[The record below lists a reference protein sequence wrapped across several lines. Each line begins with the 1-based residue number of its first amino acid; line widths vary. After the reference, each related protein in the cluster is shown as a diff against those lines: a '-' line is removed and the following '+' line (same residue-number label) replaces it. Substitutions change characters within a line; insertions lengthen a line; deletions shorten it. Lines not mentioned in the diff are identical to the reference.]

1 MSSALGGVVVVG
13 ALLRVAAGDGAPVS
27 FLLVTASVL
36 LVFLLGKPD
45 HWEIS
50 VAHLRGETSSSAKPT
65 GRDGVYGL
73 LQELINAGYVA
84 RRQDRSDAGVLGEI
98 NYIVSETPLPDSP
111 YPAAPYPAQPYPA
124 NPTLVS
130 IEGKQVLKK
139 PARTEKPSCNSGESV
154 VEFER
159 FWKLYPRKVGK
170 DKAEK
175 AWAKLKVDTALFN
188 RMGTA
193 LAAWSKSP
201 DWTKDGGQF
210 IPHAATWL
218 NGKRWEDELPAP
230 GFAAHGSAFNNLPQH
245 TDDMYEESH
254 DGRANF

>member
-1 MSSALGGVVVVG
+1 MSIIRAPRPEANFYMLNKAISEDARLSW
-13 ALLRVAAGDGAPVS
+13 AARG
-27 FLLVTASVL
+27 L

-50 VAHLRGETSSSAKPT
+50 VAHLRAETSSSAKPT

-111 YPAAPYPAQPYPA
+111 YPATPYPAQPYPA

-130 IEGKQVLKK
+130 IEGKQGLKK
-139 PARTEKPSCNSGESV
+139 PARTEKPSRNSGESA

-175 AWAKLKVDTALFN
+175 AWVKIKVTADLFDLMAK
-188 RMGTA
+188 A
-193 LAAWSKSP
+193 LAAWAVST
-201 DWTKDGGQF
+201 DWTKDGGQY

-218 NGKRWEDELPAP
+218 NGKRWNDEPPKAAARP
-230 GFAAHGSAFNNLPQH
+230 GSFNDLPQH
-245 TDDMYEESH
+245 TPDMYQESH

>member
-1 MSSALGGVVVVG
+1 MSIIRAPRPEANFYMLNKAISEDARLSW
-13 ALLRVAAGDGAPVS
+13 AARG
-27 FLLVTASVL
+27 L

-111 YPAAPYPAQPYPA
+111 YPATPYPAQPYPA

-139 PARTEKPSCNSGESV
+139 PARTEKTSCNSGESA

>member
-1 MSSALGGVVVVG
+1 MSIIRAPRPEANFYMLNKAISEDARLSW
-13 ALLRVAAGDGAPVS
+13 AARG
-27 FLLVTASVL
+27 L

-45 HWEIS
+45 HWEVS
-50 VAHLRGETSSSAKPT
+50 THHLINQTADCLGKSS
-65 GRDGVYGL
+65 GRDSVRGL
-73 LQELINAGYVA
+73 IRELEQAGYLQIA
-84 RRQDRSDAGVLGEI
+84 LERTESGEFGGRS
-98 NYIVSETPLPDSP
+98 YTVSEVPATEKPGPDEPS
-111 YPAAPYPAQPYPA
+111 PA
-124 NPTLVS
+124 NPPLVS
-130 IEGKQVLKK
+130 IEGKQGLKK
-139 PARTEKPSCNSGESV
+139 PARTEKPSCNSGESL

-175 AWAKLKVDTALFN
+175 AWAKLKVGASLFA

-193 LAAWSKSP
+193 LAAWSKSH

-218 NGKRWEDELPAP
+218 NGKRWEDELPAVAGATRP
-230 GFAAHGSAFNNLPQH
+230 GSFNDLPNH
-245 TDDMYEESH
+245 TPDMYQESQ